1 MDNPDHKDKTRD
13 NTTSTQTDAPDAY
26 EPKQSE
32 HVMEP
37 DDSVRNIEKD
47 TEKDMEESMTKES
60 GAEESGESP
69 ENPAHEPAPDEHV
82 MEPEITGE
90 DTGKDIAK
98 DDEES
103 LDEVSGA
110 EVSGAEESGAEE
122 SGAEESGEPS
132 QDPAHESSP
141 DEVRTALVAIRG
153 QNRSAHFN
161 AGEHTLKQ
169 GDEVVIQTE
178 HGKAIGVVLE
188 PPVLLECRGCK
199 QLTILRK
206 ATPEE
211 ISKDEENR
219 ELEKK
224 ASEYCTKT
232 IEEWEIPMR
241 LVQVEFLLDRSK
253 AIFYF
258 TAEKRVDFRELV
270 RTLAR
275 EFSTRIEMK
284 QIGIRDE
291 ARLIGGIGPC
301 GMSFCCSTF
310 LKEFAPI
317 SVKMAKEQN
326 VILNPNKIS
335 GGCGRLLCCLNY
347 EYDQYKEASRGV
359 PKIGKKVNLPEG
371 TGKVRSVDIFSRTV
385 TIDMTDAKPLVI
397 DIDELREKLK

>member
-1 MDNPDHKDKTRD
+1 MDNYNDNDNDKTMN
-13 NTTSTQTDAPDAY
+13 NTPATQTDVLNADGPSSLEHIG
-26 EPKQSE
+26 EPEDIKSGGNSPATQTDSLNANGPPSPE
-32 HVMEP
+32 HIGKPEDIGEP
-37 DDSVRNIEKD
+37 I
-47 TEKDMEESMTKES
+47 
-60 GAEESGESP
+60 AGESS
-69 ENPAHEPAPDEHV
+69 E
-82 MEPEITGE
+82 
-90 DTGKDIAK
+90 
-98 DDEES
+98 
-103 LDEVSGA
+103 
-110 EVSGAEESGAEE
+110 
-122 SGAEESGEPS
+122 
-132 QDPAHESSP
+132 DPAREPSP

-153 QNRSAHFN
+153 KNRSAHFN
-161 AGEHTLKQ
+161 AGEHTLKP
-169 GDEVVIQTE
+169 GDEVVVQTE
-178 HGKAIGVVLE
+178 QGKAIGAVLE
-188 PPVLLECRGCK
+188 PPVLLGCRGCK
-199 QLTILRK
+199 HLKILRK

-211 ISKDEENR
+211 TSRDEENR

-253 AIFYF
+253 AVFYF

-275 EFSTRIEMK
+275 EFSMRIEMK

-291 ARLIGGIGPC
+291 ARLLGGMGPC
-301 GMSFCCSTF
+301 GMAFCCSTF

-347 EYDQYKEASRGV
+347 EYDQYREASRGV

-371 TGKVRSVDIFSRTV
+371 TGKVRSVDIFNRTV
-385 TIDMTDAKPLVI
+385 TIDMIDAKPLVI

>member
-1 MDNPDHKDKTRD
+1 MDNYNDNDNDKTMN
-13 NTTSTQTDAPDAY
+13 NTPATQTDVLNADGPSSPEHIG
-26 EPKQSE
+26 EPEDIQSGGNSPATQTDSLNANGPPSPE
-32 HVMEP
+32 HIGEP
-37 DDSVRNIEKD
+37 
-47 TEKDMEESMTKES
+47 EEIGEPI
-60 GAEESGESP
+60 AGESS
-69 ENPAHEPAPDEHV
+69 E
-82 MEPEITGE
+82 
-90 DTGKDIAK
+90 
-98 DDEES
+98 
-103 LDEVSGA
+103 
-110 EVSGAEESGAEE
+110 
-122 SGAEESGEPS
+122 
-132 QDPAHESSP
+132 DPAREPSP

-153 QNRSAHFN
+153 KNRSAHFN
-161 AGEHTLKQ
+161 AGEHTLKP
-169 GDEVVIQTE
+169 GDEVVVQTE
-178 HGKAIGVVLE
+178 QGKAIGAVLE
-188 PPVLLECRGCK
+188 PPVLLGCRGCK
-199 QLTILRK
+199 HLKILRK

-211 ISKDEENR
+211 TSRDEENR

-253 AIFYF
+253 AVFYF

-275 EFSTRIEMK
+275 EFSMRIEMK

-291 ARLIGGIGPC
+291 ARLLGGVGPC
-301 GMSFCCSTF
+301 GMAFCCSTF

-347 EYDQYKEASRGV
+347 EYDQYREASRGV

-385 TIDMTDAKPLVI
+385 TIDMIDAKPLVI

>member
-1 MDNPDHKDKTRD
+1 MDNPDHKDKTVD
-13 NTTSTQTDAPDAY
+13 DTPTIQTDAPD
-26 EPKQSE
+26 
-32 HVMEP
+32 
-37 DDSVRNIEKD
+37 
-47 TEKDMEESMTKES
+47 TEESLPPEHIGAPEDIETPRS
-60 GAEESGESP
+60 GESGELS
-69 ENPAHEPAPDEHV
+69 E
-82 MEPEITGE
+82 G
-90 DTGKDIAK
+90 
-98 DDEES
+98 
-103 LDEVSGA
+103 L
-110 EVSGAEESGAEE
+110 AEEVREPSEDLDR
-122 SGAEESGEPS
+122 ESGEPS
-132 QDPAHESSP
+132 EDQAEEVGEPSEDLDRESGEPSEDQAEEVGEPSEDLDRESGEPSEEPDREPSP

-161 AGEHTLKQ
+161 AGEHTLKP
-169 GDEVVIQTE
+169 GDEVVVQTE
-178 HGKAIGVVLE
+178 QGKAIGSVLE
-188 PPVLLECRGCK
+188 PPVLLGCRGCK
-199 QLTILRK
+199 HLTILRK

-211 ISKDEENR
+211 IGRDGENR

-224 ASEYCTKT
+224 AFEYCTKT

-253 AIFYF
+253 AVFYF

-275 EFSTRIEMK
+275 EFATRIEMK

-291 ARLIGGIGPC
+291 ARLLGGVGPC
-301 GMSFCCSTF
+301 GMAFCCSTF

-359 PKIGKKVNLPEG
+359 PKIGKKINLPEG

-385 TIDMTDAKPLVI
+385 TIDMTDDKPMVI

>member
-1 MDNPDHKDKTRD
+1 MDNPDHKEKPED
-13 NTTSTQTDAPDAY
+13 NTPATQTDVLNADELSSPELNTDK
-26 EPKQSE
+26 PSPPE
-32 HVMEP
+32 HVREP
-37 DDSVRNIEKD
+37 
-47 TEKDMEESMTKES
+47 
-60 GAEESGESP
+60 
-69 ENPAHEPAPDEHV
+69 
-82 MEPEITGE
+82 E
-90 DTGKDIAK
+90 DTG
-98 DDEES
+98 EPM
-103 LDEVSGA
+103 
-110 EVSGAEESGAEE
+110 
-122 SGAEESGEPS
+122 AEESGEPLENQTDEPS
-132 QDPAHESSP
+132 SPELITDEPSSSEHDRESEDTGEPIAGESSP
-141 DEVRTALVAIRG
+141 DEVRTALVMVRG

-161 AGEHTLKQ
+161 AGEHTLRP
-169 GDEVVIQTE
+169 GDEVVIQTDQ
-178 HGKAIGVVLE
+178 GKAIGEVLE
-188 PPVLLECRGCK
+188 PPVVLGCRGCK
-199 QLTILRK
+199 HQTILRK

-211 ISKDEENR
+211 ISKDGENR

-224 ASEYCTKT
+224 AFEYCMKT

-241 LVQVEFLLDRSK
+241 LVQVEFHLDRSK
-253 AIFYF
+253 AVFYF

-291 ARLIGGIGPC
+291 ARLLGGVGPC

-347 EYDQYKEASRGV
+347 EYEQYREASRGV

-397 DIDELREKLK
+397 DIDDLREKIK

>member
-1 MDNPDHKDKTRD
+1 MDNSNDNDKTID
-13 NTTSTQTDAPDAY
+13 NITSTQTDVPDANEQIQPERVL
-26 EPKQSE
+26 EPADTGEDTDKDIAR
-32 HVMEP
+32 
-37 DDSVRNIEKD
+37 DDEASV
-47 TEKDMEESMTKES
+47 
-60 GAEESGESP
+60 AEESGSEESVEP
-69 ENPAHEPAPDEHV
+69 SQDPVHEPSQPERI
-82 MEPEITGE
+82 MESADTGE
-90 DTGKDIAK
+90 DTDKDIPR

-103 LDEVSGA
+103 VPA
-110 EVSGAEESGAEE
+110 EFEAEESV
-122 SGAEESGEPS
+122 EPS
-132 QDPAHESSP
+132 QDPAQELSP

-178 HGKAIGVVLE
+178 HGKAIGTVLE
-188 PPVLLECRGCK
+188 PPVLLKCRGCK

-211 ISKDEENR
+211 ISKDAENR

-253 AIFYF
+253 AVFYF

-291 ARLIGGIGPC
+291 ARLLGGIGPC
-301 GMSFCCSTF
+301 GMAFCCSTF

-347 EYDQYKEASRGV
+347 EYEQYREASRGV

-371 TGKVRSVDIFSRTV
+371 AGKVRSVDIFSRTV

-397 DIDELREKLK
+397 DIDELREKMK